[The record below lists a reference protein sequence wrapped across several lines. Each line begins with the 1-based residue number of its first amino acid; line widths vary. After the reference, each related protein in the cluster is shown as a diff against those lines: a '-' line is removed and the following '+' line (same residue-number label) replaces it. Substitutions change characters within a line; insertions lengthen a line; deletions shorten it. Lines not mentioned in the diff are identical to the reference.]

1 MKTER
6 SANLTFLLLLKI
18 GSDVKTFDKQ
28 ATKRN
33 KFDVIF
39 HFLYMTSR
47 RCHDES
53 TMMRVVRVALLRIYF
68 ELFPEISLSVENL
81 SGFQGV
87 LRLVSNFF
95 QIPTRFSSNFVHL
108 CAWVG
113 NSHAIKIPENKSCF
127 RPDVWSQ
134 LLIYTQYHKRSV
146 WGVLKKKNITTIF
159 FILFIFWYNNFT
171 CCWCQCDA
179 VNVPSKLKHDNKRSY
194 FKCNRFRVFSHC
206 HAKWSLD
213 YFEDVFFEN
222 EGSNQRNTAGKHVL
236 PFRPINLKCLKRS
249 LQKHKH
255 DVIVFIRKLNPPA
268 KLWKVYNKNTEV
280 ERLISDPVVPF
291 WFFQRDVYTT
301 SRWV

>member
-108 CAWVG
+108 CA
-113 NSHAIKIPENKSCF
+113 
-127 RPDVWSQ
+127 
-134 LLIYTQYHKRSV
+134 
-146 WGVLKKKNITTIF
+146 
-159 FILFIFWYNNFT
+159 
-171 CCWCQCDA
+171 
-179 VNVPSKLKHDNKRSY
+179 
-194 FKCNRFRVFSHC
+194 
-206 HAKWSLD
+206 
-213 YFEDVFFEN
+213 
-222 EGSNQRNTAGKHVL
+222 
-236 PFRPINLKCLKRS
+236 
-249 LQKHKH
+249 
-255 DVIVFIRKLNPPA
+255 
-268 KLWKVYNKNTEV
+268 
-280 ERLISDPVVPF
+280 
-291 WFFQRDVYTT
+291 
-301 SRWV
+301 